1 MKEITVRD
9 FFDAK
14 KKDMALS
21 LVTEPDTLG
30 KKIVSPHVNRPGLAL
45 SGYLEVFAAER
56 IQVFGETEVRYL
68 QTLRE
73 EILDQ
78 RMRDI
83 FKTEIPCIIV
93 SKGLT
98 LPPNLEYM
106 ANDLNIAILSSRLST
121 INLIQ
126 HLSRYLQDIFAL
138 EKTIHATLV
147 NVFGM
152 GILLTGKS
160 GIGKSEC
167 ALDLVHR
174 GHSLVGDDLITLRY
188 LDNQLIGRSG
198 REFGHFME
206 IRGVGFVNVEKMFG
220 IERVRRQETIDMQI
234 ELMPWQ
240 ENMDYE
246 RIGLANNYAEHLGV
260 KIPII
265 YLPVSPGKNVSVI
278 VEVAAMNMI
287 LKGIGYDAAEDFN
300 HKIQEEIR
308 KKSILRNLDLKEAPD
323 EEKNGKD
330 RK

>member
-1 MKEITVRD
+1 
-9 FFDAK
+9 
-14 KKDMALS
+14 LS
-21 LVTEPDTLG
+21 LVTEPQTLS
-30 KKIVSPHVNRPGLAL
+30 KKINSPHVNRPGLAL
-45 SGYLEVFAAER
+45 AGYLEVFSAER

-68 QTLRE
+68 QSLKEEELILRT
-73 EILDQ
+73 
-78 RMRDI
+78 RDM
-83 FKTEIPCIIV
+83 FKTDIPCIII

-98 LPPNLEYM
+98 LPPVIEFL
-106 ANDLNIAILSSRLST
+106 ANDLNIAMLSSRLST

-147 NVFGM
+147 DVFGQ

-188 LDNQLIGRSG
+188 LDDQLIGRPG
-198 REFGHFME
+198 RAFGHFME
-206 IRGVGFVNVEKMFG
+206 IRGVGFVNVERMFG
-220 IERVRRQETIDMQI
+220 IERTRRQKTIDMQM

-246 RIGLANNYAEHLGV
+246 RIGLSDSYAEHLGV

-287 LKGIGYDAAEDFN
+287 LKGVGYDAAEDFN
-300 HKIQEEIR
+300 QKVHDEIR
-308 KKSILRNLDLKEAPD
+308 KKTMQKKLEDDAQDSDSKE
-323 EEKNGKD
+323 
-330 RK
+330 

>member
-1 MKEITVRD
+1 MKEITVRE

-14 KKDMALS
+14 KKDLALS
-21 LVTEPDTLG
+21 LVTEPETLA
-30 KKIVSPHVNRPGLAL
+30 KKVNSPHVNRPGLAL
-45 SGYLEVFAAER
+45 AGYLEVFSAER

-68 QTLRE
+68 QSLKEDDLVARV
-73 EILDQ
+73 
-78 RMRDI
+78 RDM
-83 FKTEIPCIIV
+83 FTTDIPCIIIT
-93 SKGLT
+93 KGLT
-98 LPPNLEYM
+98 LPPVIEYL
-106 ANDLNIAILSSRLST
+106 ANDLNIAMLSSRLST

-126 HLSRYLQDIFAL
+126 HLSRYLQDLFAL

-147 NVFGM
+147 DVFGL
-152 GILLTGKS
+152 GIMLTGKS

-188 LDNQLIGRSG
+188 LDDQLYGRPG

-206 IRGVGFVNVEKMFG
+206 IRGVGFVNVERMFG
-220 IERVRRQETIDMQI
+220 IERTRRQKSIDLQI

-246 RIGLANNYAEHLGV
+246 RIGLANSYAEHLGV

-287 LKGIGYDAAEDFN
+287 LKGVGYDAAEDFN
-300 HKIQEEIR
+300 RKVHDEIR
-308 KKSILRNLDLKEAPD
+308 KKTMQKKIEDD
-323 EEKNGKD
+323 EKNSD
-330 RK
+330 SNE

>member
-1 MKEITVRD
+1 MKEITVRE

-14 KKDMALS
+14 KKDLALS
-21 LVTEPDTLG
+21 LVTEPETLS
-30 KKIVSPHVNRPGLAL
+30 KKINSPHVNRPGLAL
-45 SGYLEVFAAER
+45 AGYLEVFAAER
-56 IQVFGETEVRYL
+56 IQVFGETEVRFL
-68 QTLRE
+68 QSLKE
-73 EILDQ
+73 EDLVVRI
-78 RMRDI
+78 RDM
-83 FKTEIPCIIV
+83 FKTDIPCIIIT
-93 SKGLT
+93 KGLT
-98 LPPNLEYM
+98 MPPVVEYL
-106 ANDLNIAILSSRLST
+106 ANDLNIALLSSRLST

-147 NVFGM
+147 DVFGL

-188 LDNQLIGRSG
+188 LDDQLFGRSG

-206 IRGVGFVNVEKMFG
+206 IRGVGFVNVERMFG
-220 IERVRRQETIDMQI
+220 IERTRRQKTIDLQI

-246 RIGLANNYAEHLGV
+246 RIGLSNSYAEHLGV

-287 LKGIGYDAAEDFN
+287 LKGVGYDAAEDFN
-300 HKIQEEIR
+300 RKVHEEIR
-308 KKSILRNLDLKEAPD
+308 KKTMQKKMDDDAQNGNRN
-323 EEKNGKD
+323 
-330 RK
+330 

>member
-1 MKEITVRD
+1 M
-9 FFDAK
+9 
-14 KKDMALS
+14 
-21 LVTEPDTLG
+21 
-30 KKIVSPHVNRPGLAL
+30 
-45 SGYLEVFAAER
+45 
-56 IQVFGETEVRYL
+56 
-68 QTLRE
+68 
-73 EILDQ
+73 
-78 RMRDI
+78 
-83 FKTEIPCIIV
+83 
-93 SKGLT
+93 
-98 LPPNLEYM
+98 
-106 ANDLNIAILSSRLST
+106 LSSRLST

-147 NVFGM
+147 DVFGQ

-188 LDNQLIGRSG
+188 LDDQLIGRPG
-198 REFGHFME
+198 RAFGHFME
-206 IRGVGFVNVEKMFG
+206 IRGVGFVNVERMFG
-220 IERVRRQETIDMQI
+220 IERTRRQKTIDMQM

-246 RIGLANNYAEHLGV
+246 RIGLSDSYAEHLGV

-287 LKGIGYDAAEDFN
+287 LKGVGYDAAEDFN
-300 HKIQEEIR
+300 QKVHDEIR
-308 KKSILRNLDLKEAPD
+308 KKTMQKKLEDDAQDSDSKE
-323 EEKNGKD
+323 
-330 RK
+330 

>member
-1 MKEITVRD
+1 MKEITVRE

-14 KKDMALS
+14 KKDLALS
-21 LVTEPDTLG
+21 LVTEPETLS
-30 KKIVSPHVNRPGLAL
+30 KKINSPHVNRPGLAL
-45 SGYLEVFAAER
+45 AGYLEVFAAER
-56 IQVFGETEVRYL
+56 IQVFGETEVRFL
-68 QTLRE
+68 QSLKE
-73 EILDQ
+73 EDLVVRI
-78 RMRDI
+78 RDM
-83 FKTEIPCIIV
+83 FKTDIPCIIIT
-93 SKGLT
+93 KGLT
-98 LPPNLEYM
+98 MPPVVEYL
-106 ANDLNIAILSSRLST
+106 ANDLNIALLSSRLST

-147 NVFGM
+147 DVFGL

-188 LDNQLIGRSG
+188 LDDQLFGRPG

-206 IRGVGFVNVEKMFG
+206 IRGVGFVNVERMFG
-220 IERVRRQETIDMQI
+220 IERTRRQKTIDLQI

-246 RIGLANNYAEHLGV
+246 RIGLSNSYAEHLGV

-287 LKGIGYDAAEDFN
+287 LKGVGYDAAEDFN
-300 HKIQEEIR
+300 RKVHEEIR
-308 KKSILRNLDLKEAPD
+308 KKTMQKKMDDDAQ
-323 EEKNGKD
+323 NGNCN
-330 RK
+330 

>member
-1 MKEITVRD
+1 MKDITVRE

-14 KKDMALS
+14 KKDLALA
-21 LVTEPDTLG
+21 LVTEPDTLS
-30 KKIVSPHVNRPGLAL
+30 KKIASPHVNRPGLAL
-45 SGYLEVFAAER
+45 AGFLEVFSSER
-56 IQVFGETEVRYL
+56 IQVFGETEVRFL
-68 QTLRE
+68 QSLKE
-73 EILDQ
+73 EDLVSRI
-78 RMRDI
+78 RDM
-83 FKTEIPCIIV
+83 FKTDIPCIIV
-93 SKGLT
+93 TKGLT
-98 LPPNLEYM
+98 LPPVIEFL
-106 ANDLNIAILSSRLST
+106 ANDLNIALLSSRLST

-126 HLSRYLQDIFAL
+126 QLTRYLQDYFAL

-147 NVFGM
+147 DVFGL

-188 LDNQLIGRSG
+188 LDDQLIGRSG
-198 REFGHFME
+198 REYGYFME
-206 IRGVGFVNVEKMFG
+206 IRGVGFVNAERMFG
-220 IERVRRQETIDMQI
+220 IERTRKQKTIDIQI

-260 KIPII
+260 KLPII

-287 LKGIGYDAAEDFN
+287 LKGVGYDAAEDFN
-300 HKIQEEIR
+300 QKIHDEIR
-308 KKSILRNLDLKEAPD
+308 RKTLQKKIEDDA
-323 EEKNGKD
+323 KNSD
-330 RK
+330 RDQ

>member
-1 MKEITVRD
+1 MKEITVRE

-14 KKDMALS
+14 KKDLALS
-21 LVTEPDTLG
+21 LVTEPETLAT
-30 KKIVSPHVNRPGLAL
+30 KVNSPHVNRPGLAL
-45 SGYLEVFAAER
+45 AGYLEVFSAER

-68 QTLRE
+68 QSLKEDDLVARV
-73 EILDQ
+73 
-78 RMRDI
+78 RDM
-83 FKTEIPCIIV
+83 FKTDIPCIIIT
-93 SKGLT
+93 KGLT
-98 LPPNLEYM
+98 LPPVIEYL
-106 ANDLNIAILSSRLST
+106 ANDLNIAMLSSRLST

-126 HLSRYLQDIFAL
+126 HLSRYLQDLFAL

-147 NVFGM
+147 DVFGL
-152 GILLTGKS
+152 GIMLTGKS

-188 LDNQLIGRSG
+188 LDDQLYGRPG

-206 IRGVGFVNVEKMFG
+206 IRGVGFVNVERMFG
-220 IERVRRQETIDMQI
+220 IERTRRQKSIDLQI

-246 RIGLANNYAEHLGV
+246 RIGLANSYAEHLGV

-287 LKGIGYDAAEDFN
+287 LKGVGYDAAEDFN
-300 HKIQEEIR
+300 RKVHDEIR
-308 KKSILRNLDLKEAPD
+308 KKTMQKKIEDD
-323 EEKNGKD
+323 EKNSD
-330 RK
+330 SNE

>member
-14 KKDMALS
+14 KKDLALS
-21 LVTEPDTLG
+21 LITEPETLS
-30 KKIVSPHVNRPGLAL
+30 KKINSPHVNRPGLAL
-45 SGYLEVFAAER
+45 AGYLEVFSAER

-68 QTLRE
+68 QSLKEDDLVNR
-73 EILDQ
+73 I
-78 RMRDI
+78 RDM
-83 FKTEIPCIIV
+83 FKTDIPCIIIT
-93 SKGLT
+93 KGLT
-98 LPPNLEYM
+98 LPPILEYL
-106 ANDLNIAILSSRLST
+106 ANDLNIALLSSRLST

-126 HLSRYLQDIFAL
+126 HLSRYMHDIFAL

-147 NVFGM
+147 DVFGL

-188 LDNQLIGRSG
+188 LDDQLIGKPG
-198 REFGHFME
+198 REFGYFME
-206 IRGVGFVNVEKMFG
+206 IRGVGFVNVERMFG
-220 IERVRRQETIDMQI
+220 IERTRRQKTIDMQM

-246 RIGLANNYAEHLGV
+246 RIGLSNSYAEHLGV

-287 LKGIGYDAAEDFN
+287 LKGVGYDAAEDFN
-300 HKIQEEIR
+300 RKVHEEIR
-308 KKSILRNLDLKEAPD
+308 KKSLQKKINDD
-323 EEKNGKD
+323 TQDSNGIK
-330 RK
+330 

>member
-1 MKEITVRD
+1 MKEITVRE

-14 KKDMALS
+14 KKDLALA
-21 LVTEPDTLG
+21 LVTEPDTLS
-30 KKIVSPHVNRPGLAL
+30 KKIASPHVNRPGLAL
-45 SGYLEVFAAER
+45 AGFLEVFSSER
-56 IQVFGETEVRYL
+56 IQVFGETEVRFL
-68 QTLRE
+68 QSLKE
-73 EILDQ
+73 EDLVSRI
-78 RMRDI
+78 RDM
-83 FKTEIPCIIV
+83 FKTDIPCIIV
-93 SKGLT
+93 TKGLT
-98 LPPNLEYM
+98 LPPVIEFL
-106 ANDLNIAILSSRLST
+106 ANDLNIALLSSRLST

-126 HLSRYLQDIFAL
+126 QLTRYLQDYFAL

-147 NVFGM
+147 DVFGL

-188 LDNQLIGRSG
+188 LDDQLIGRSG
-198 REFGHFME
+198 REYGYFME
-206 IRGVGFVNVEKMFG
+206 IRGVGFVNAERMFG
-220 IERVRRQETIDMQI
+220 IERTRKQKTIDIQI

-260 KIPII
+260 KLPII

-287 LKGIGYDAAEDFN
+287 LKGVGYDAAEDFN
-300 HKIQEEIR
+300 QKIHEEIR
-308 KKSILRNLDLKEAPD
+308 RKTLQKKIEDDA
-323 EEKNGKD
+323 KNSD
-330 RK
+330 RDQ

>member
-1 MKEITVRD
+1 MKEITVRE

-14 KKDMALS
+14 KKDLALS
-21 LVTEPDTLG
+21 LVTEPETLS
-30 KKIVSPHVNRPGLAL
+30 KRVNSPHVNRPGLAL
-45 SGYLEVFAAER
+45 AGYLEVFAAER
-56 IQVFGETEVRYL
+56 IQVFGETEVRFL
-68 QTLRE
+68 QSLKE
-73 EILDQ
+73 EDLVARI
-78 RMRDI
+78 RDM
-83 FKTEIPCIIV
+83 FKTDIPCIIIT
-93 SKGLT
+93 KGLT
-98 LPPNLEYM
+98 LPPVVEYL
-106 ANDLNIAILSSRLST
+106 ANDLNIALLSSRLST

-126 HLSRYLQDIFAL
+126 HLSRYMQDIFAL

-147 NVFGM
+147 DVFGL

-188 LDNQLIGRSG
+188 LDDQLYGRPG
-198 REFGHFME
+198 RDFGHFME
-206 IRGVGFVNVEKMFG
+206 IRGVGFVNVERMFG
-220 IERVRRQETIDMQI
+220 IERTRRQKSIDLQI

-246 RIGLANNYAEHLGV
+246 RIGLANSYAEHLGV

-287 LKGIGYDAAEDFN
+287 LKGVGYDAAEDFN
-300 HKIQEEIR
+300 RKVHEEIR
-308 KKSILRNLDLKEAPD
+308 KKTMQKKIEDDAQNSNRNK
-323 EEKNGKD
+323 
-330 RK
+330 

>member
-14 KKDMALS
+14 KKDLALS
-21 LVTEPDTLG
+21 LITEPETLN
-30 KKIVSPHVNRPGLAL
+30 KKLSSPHVNRPGLAL
-45 SGYLEVFAAER
+45 AGFLEVFSADR

-68 QTLRE
+68 QSLQE
-73 EILDQ
+73 DELIA
-78 RMRDI
+78 RMRDV
-83 FKTEIPCIIV
+83 FKTDIPCIIV

-98 LPPNLEYM
+98 LPPVTEYI
-106 ANDLNIAILSSRLST
+106 ANDLNIALLSSRLST
-121 INLIQ
+121 INLIE
-126 HLSRYLQDIFAL
+126 HLSRYLHDVFAL
-138 EKTIHATLV
+138 EKTLHATLID
-147 NVFGM
+147 VFGL

-174 GHSLVGDDLITLRY
+174 GHSLIGDDLITLRY
-188 LDNQLIGRSG
+188 LDDQLFGKPGRD
-198 REFGHFME
+198 FGHFME
-206 IRGVGFVNVEKMFG
+206 IRGVGFVNAERMFG
-220 IERVRRQETIDMQI
+220 IELQI

-265 YLPVSPGKNVSVI
+265 FLPVSPGKNVSVI

-287 LKGIGYDAAEDFN
+287 LKGVGYDAAEDFN
-300 HKIQEEIR
+300 RRVNDEIR
-308 KKSILRNLDLKEAPD
+308 KKTMNKSFESNSNETDSSNSIQ
-323 EEKNGKD
+323 
-330 RK
+330 

>member
-14 KKDMALS
+14 KKDLALS
-21 LVTEPDTLG
+21 LVTEPETLS
-30 KKIVSPHVNRPGLAL
+30 KKINSPHVNRPGLAL
-45 SGYLEVFAAER
+45 AGYLEVFSAER

-68 QTLRE
+68 QSLKE
-73 EILDQ
+73 EDLVSRIRNMLKMD
-78 RMRDI
+78 
-83 FKTEIPCIIV
+83 IPCIII

-98 LPPNLEYM
+98 MPPVIEYL
-106 ANDLNIAILSSRLST
+106 ANDLNIAMLSSRLST

-147 NVFGM
+147 DVFGQ

-188 LDNQLIGRSG
+188 LDDQLVGKPG

-206 IRGVGFVNVEKMFG
+206 IRGVGFVNVERMFG
-220 IERVRRQETIDMQI
+220 IERTRRNKTIAMQM

-246 RIGLANNYAEHLGV
+246 RIGLADSYAEHLGV

-287 LKGIGYDAAEDFN
+287 LKGVGYDAAEDFN
-300 HKIQEEIR
+300 RKVHDEIR
-308 KKSILRNLDLKEAPD
+308 KKTMQKKIEDDAQESESNE
-323 EEKNGKD
+323 
-330 RK
+330 

>member
-1 MKEITVRD
+1 MKEMTVRE

-14 KKDMALS
+14 KKDLALA
-21 LVTEPDTLG
+21 LVTEPDTLA
-30 KKIVSPHVNRPGLAL
+30 KNITSPHVNRPGLAL
-45 SGYLEVFAAER
+45 AGFLEVFSSER
-56 IQVFGETEVRYL
+56 IQIFGETEVRFL
-68 QTLRE
+68 QSLKE
-73 EILDQ
+73 EDLVARI
-78 RMRDI
+78 RDM
-83 FKTEIPCIIV
+83 FKTDIPCIIIT
-93 SKGLT
+93 KGLT
-98 LPPNLEYM
+98 LPPVVEYL
-106 ANDLNIAILSSRLST
+106 ANDLNIALLSSRLST

-126 HLSRYLQDIFAL
+126 ALSRYLQDCFAL

-147 NVFGM
+147 DVFGL

-188 LDNQLIGRSG
+188 LDEQLVGRSG
-198 REFGHFME
+198 REYGHFME
-206 IRGVGFVNVEKMFG
+206 IRGVGFVNAERMFG
-220 IERVRRQETIDMQI
+220 IERTRKQKTIDIQI

-260 KIPII
+260 KLPII

-287 LKGIGYDAAEDFN
+287 LKGVGYDAAEDFN
-300 HKIQEEIR
+300 QKIHEEIR
-308 KKSILRNLDLKEAPD
+308 RKTLQKKIEDDA
-323 EEKNGKD
+323 KNSD
-330 RK
+330 HNQ